1 MALPIDRL
9 DASVIATL
17 GEALAYEQPGK
28 DATTVSAVV
37 RSGDLMGESGF
48 LAEVFIQKSALGFT
62 PAINDVITRGTTVF
76 RVAKVLRDGD
86 TAYRLQCQP
95 VREIPS

>member
-1 MALPIDRL
+1 MPPFDTI
-9 DASVIATL
+9 DASIIATL

-37 RSGDLMGESGF
+37 RSGDLIGEPGV
-48 LAEVFIQKSALGFT
+48 LAEVFIQKSALGFI
-62 PAINDVITRGTTVF
+62 PAHGDVITRGTTVLK
-76 RVAKVLRDGD
+76 VVKVLRDGD
-86 TAYRLQCQP
+86 TAYRLQCQF